1 MKRRKFSLPLLLGS
15 CLILGS
21 LCLVLV
27 GQLRARTG
35 AGESREV
42 VAQMETLLPERTV
55 GVPGTYP
62 YADMPVLEIGG
73 EDYVALLEV
82 PAFGVTLPVTDGWE
96 GRSLSRA
103 PARFWGSAYDNTLVV
118 GGSDD
123 TRQFG
128 FCDKIGHGAMVRLTD
143 MTGARFTYTVCGID
157 RARHAESEWLM
168 DAEYDLTLFCHDVLA
183 MEYVAVRCVLAGNL

>member
-27 GQLRARTG
+27 GQLRARAG

-62 YADMPVLEIGG
+62 YADTVIYLIHMLWVGLFTFVFPVNNPI
-73 EDYVALLEV
+73 LLFV
-82 PAFGVTLPVTDGWE
+82 IVVLASF
-96 GRSLSRA
+96 
-103 PARFWGSAYDNTLVV
+103 GSACIAIKYKDAHIVRILV
-118 GGSDD
+118 
-123 TRQFG
+123 R
-128 FCDKIGHGAMVRLTD
+128 
-143 MTGARFTYTVCGID
+143 
-157 RARHAESEWLM
+157 
-168 DAEYDLTLFCHDVLA
+168 
-183 MEYVAVRCVLAGNL
+183 